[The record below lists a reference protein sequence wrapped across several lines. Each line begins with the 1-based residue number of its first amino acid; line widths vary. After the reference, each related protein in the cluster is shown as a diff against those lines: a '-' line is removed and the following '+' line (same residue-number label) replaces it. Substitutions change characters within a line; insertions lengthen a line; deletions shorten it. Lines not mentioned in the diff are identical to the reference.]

1 MWIMSTADFHD
12 SSLRRRLFCSSSAL
26 WLSTSFKLME
36 IILFELLFNT
46 RIVMMKAIISTM
58 IIARMSNEGPV
69 VFYFFVR
76 FIA

>member
-1 MWIMSTADFHD
+1 
-12 SSLRRRLFCSSSAL
+12 
-26 WLSTSFKLME
+26 ME

-46 RIVMMKAIISTM
+46 SIVMMKAIISTM